1 MAALPITSIIMIIYV
16 IGHEML
22 NLETLREA
30 HPQCGTARFEYML
43 APGEISI

>member
-1 MAALPITSIIMIIYV
+1 MTALPSVSLIMIIYA

-30 HPQCGTARFEYML
+30 HPQCGTVRFEYML
-43 APGEISI
+43 APGEILI